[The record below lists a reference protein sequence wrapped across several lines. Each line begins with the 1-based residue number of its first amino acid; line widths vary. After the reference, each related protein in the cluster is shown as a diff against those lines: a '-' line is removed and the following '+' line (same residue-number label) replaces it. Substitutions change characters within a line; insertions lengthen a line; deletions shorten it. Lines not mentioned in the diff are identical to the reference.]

1 MGNKKC
7 QYNNKKYF
15 YIILGRKRL
24 PSPKISVKVLMTL
37 MTHVLV
43 FLMSHLYHITLQIPF
58 PLKIVRIH
66 PM

>member
-1 MGNKKC
+1 MFL
-7 QYNNKKYF
+7 Y
-15 YIILGRKRL
+15 YIGPETAP
-24 PSPKISVKVLMTL
+24 PSKNWCESLNDLNDQMTL